1 MPGEKE
7 ELLVR
12 SVAFSHNGHI
22 PKKYSCDGDNINPP
36 LEISNIPSN
45 TKSLALIMEDP
56 DAPRGVF
63 DHWLVWNIPPNAAI
77 AENANPGLSGTN
89 SFGDQ
94 SYGGPC
100 PPSGVHRYYFKF
112 FALDCELDL
121 QAGANK
127 TQLQEAMKEHVLAS
141 GELMARYARNK

>member
-1 MPGEKE
+1 MPGAKE
-7 ELLVR
+7 NLLVR

-36 LEISNIPSN
+36 LEVSNVPSN

-63 DHWLVWNIPPNAAI
+63 DHWLMWNIPPNAAI
-77 AENANPGLSGTN
+77 PENANPGQSGTN

-94 SYGGPC
+94 AYGGPC
-100 PPSGVHRYYFKF
+100 PPSGVHRYFFKV
-112 FALDCELDL
+112 FALDSELDL
-121 QAGANK
+121 QAGADK
-127 TQLQEAMKEHVLAS
+127 TRLREAMKEHVISS
-141 GELMARYARNK
+141 GELMAHYSRNE